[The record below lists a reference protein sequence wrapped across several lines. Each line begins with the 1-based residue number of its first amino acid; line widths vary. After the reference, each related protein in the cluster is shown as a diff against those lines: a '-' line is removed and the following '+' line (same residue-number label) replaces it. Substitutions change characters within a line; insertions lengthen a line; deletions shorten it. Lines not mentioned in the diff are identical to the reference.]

1 MVRIRVFTEEHQIE
15 KDLCSIFTSEWLRQK
30 AKETELIK
38 RERKIDPVV
47 LFWVLAIGY
56 GVQLQRT
63 LAALKRNY
71 EVSSKKSL
79 RDSSWYDRFT
89 PELVVF
95 LKECAIH
102 GMEYLAQ
109 EPSRRLGDRLSPFKD
124 VLIQD
129 NTIIRLHEKLSKIWP
144 ATRSRKTAAGV
155 KVAVLASAIAN
166 SPKSIS
172 IYSENTND
180 LKTLRIGPWVKDRIL
195 LIDLGF
201 YKYQLFTR
209 IKENGGHFVSR
220 LKINANPRIIDANM
234 SWRGRAI
241 PVQGENLQ
249 DVLPLLKRE
258 TLDVNIE
265 VSFSR
270 RKYRGEQKRDKEIFR
285 LVAIYN
291 PEEEKYHLYITD
303 IPPDVL
309 SSDEIGK
316 LYRARWEVEILFK
329 ELKSR
334 YALDAMPTA
343 NPQII
348 EALIWISILTLI
360 ISRRI
365 YRTSRRCNPDARF
378 VPFSHLRWSN
388 TFAEMSGD
396 LQRAIIQY
404 LGFKWSLETWLSVYE
419 SEALGHHVGEDSF
432 TCEWWA

>member
-1 MVRIRVFTEEHQIE
+1 MILERIFTEEHQIE
-15 KDLCSIFTSEWLRQK
+15 KDLCAIFPPEWLRQK
-30 AKETELIK
+30 ATETKLIK
-38 RERKIDPVV
+38 RERKIDPVI

-56 GVQLQRT
+56 GVQLQRA

-89 PELVVF
+89 PELVSF

-109 EPSRRLGDRLSPFKD
+109 EPSRTLGERLSPFED

-129 NTIIRLHEKLSKIWP
+129 NTIIRLHEKLAKLWP
-144 ATRSRKTAAGV
+144 ATRSRKVAAGI
-155 KVAVLASAIAN
+155 KVAVLTSAIAN
-166 SPKSIS
+166 GPKSIS
-172 IYSENTND
+172 IYSEITND

-209 IKENGGHFVSR
+209 IRENGGHLISR
-220 LKINANPRIIDANM
+220 LKSNANPQIVGVNM

-241 PVQGENLQ
+241 PIIGKNLQ
-249 DVLPLLKRE
+249 DVLPELKRE
-258 TLDVNIE
+258 ILDVNIE
-265 VSFSR
+265 VSFRR
-270 RKYRGEQKRDKEIFR
+270 RKYRGEQKQDKELFR

-291 PEEEKYHLYITD
+291 PEKEKYHLYITD

-309 SSDEIGK
+309 SSEEIAK

-334 YALDAMPTA
+334 YALDVISTA

-348 EALIWISILTLI
+348 EALIWVSILTLL
-360 ISRRI
+360 ISRRV
-365 YRTSRRCNPDARF
+365 YRTLRRLKPNTKFA
-378 VPFSHLRWSN
+378 PFANLRWSN
-388 TFAEMSGD
+388 AFAELSGE
-396 LQRAIIQY
+396 LQKAIIQY
-404 LGFKWSLETWLSVYE
+404 LGFDWNLETRLSVYV
-419 SEALGHHVGEDSF
+419 SEALGHHVGEDNF

>member
-1 MVRIRVFTEEHQIE
+1 MVQERLFTNEHQIE
-15 KDLCSIFTSEWLRQK
+15 KDLCAIFSSEWLRQK

-47 LFWVLAIGY
+47 LFWALAIGY

-71 EVSSKKSL
+71 EASSKKNL

-89 PELVVF
+89 PELVAF

-109 EPSRRLGDRLSPFKD
+109 EPSRLLGDRLSPFRD

-144 ATRSRKTAAGV
+144 ATRSRKAAAGV
-155 KVAVLASAIAN
+155 KVAVLTSAIAN
-166 SPKSIS
+166 GPKSIA
-172 IYSENTND
+172 IYSESTND

-201 YKYQLFTR
+201 YKYQMFTR
-209 IKENGGHFVSR
+209 IKENEGHFISR
-220 LKINANPRIIDANM
+220 LKSNANPRIIDANM

-241 PVQGENLQ
+241 PVQGKNLQ
-249 DVLPLLKRE
+249 DVLPLMKRE
-258 TLDVNIE
+258 MLDVNIE

-270 RKYRGEQKRDKEIFR
+270 RKYRGEQKPDKEIFR

-291 PEEEKYHLYITD
+291 PEKEKYHLYITD

-309 SSDEIGK
+309 SSDEIAK

-334 YALDAMPTA
+334 YALDAISTA

-360 ISRRI
+360 ISRRV
-365 YRTSRRCNPDARF
+365 YRTLRRLSPNAKF

-388 TFAEMSGD
+388 TFAETSGD
-396 LQRAIIQY
+396 LQRTLIQY
-404 LGFKWSLETWLSVYE
+404 LGFEWNLETRLSVYE
-419 SEALGHHVGEDSF
+419 SEALDHHVGEDSF
-432 TCEWWA
+432 TCKWWA